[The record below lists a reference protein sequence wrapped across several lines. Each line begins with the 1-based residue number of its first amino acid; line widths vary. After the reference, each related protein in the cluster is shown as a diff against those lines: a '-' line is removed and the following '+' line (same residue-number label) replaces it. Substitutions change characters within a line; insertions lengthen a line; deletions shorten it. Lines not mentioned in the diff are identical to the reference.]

1 MDTEDNRKKD
11 TAVRQETKEGNAT
24 VAAERMQVLDGKAL
38 AMQIKDE
45 IANEVRMLTSQGK
58 RPPHLAAII
67 VGNDGASQTYV
78 ANKEKSSHEVG
89 FTSSVYRM
97 AESTTEKQ
105 LLESI
110 EFLNNDPDIDGFIVQ
125 LPLPKHIDEQHVINA
140 ISPDKDVDGFT
151 PVNVGRMVLGEEC
164 YLPATP
170 MGICTLLQRN
180 GIETAGKHCVVI
192 GRSNIVGT
200 PVANLLSRKGFDCTV
215 TVCHSKTQHLSDITR
230 QADIL
235 VVAIGKPEFVT
246 ADMVKPGAVV
256 VDVGIHRLPD
266 ADKKSGYRIIGDV
279 NHAEVDRKC
288 SWVTPVPGGVGPLT
302 IVSLLQNTLKAY
314 KRREAANE

>member
-1 MDTEDNRKKD
+1 
-11 TAVRQETKEGNAT
+11 
-24 VAAERMQVLDGKAL
+24 MQQLLDGKAMAL
-38 AMQIKDE
+38 QIKEE
-45 IANEVRMLTSQGK
+45 IANEVRQLTAQGH
-58 RPPHLAAII
+58 RAPHLAAVI
-67 VGNDGASQTYV
+67 VGTDGASMTYV

-97 AESTTEKQ
+97 SESTTEKQ

-125 LPLPKHIDEQHVINA
+125 LPLPKHIDEQKIINA

-151 PVNVGRMVLGEEC
+151 PINIGRMVLGEDC
-164 YLPATP
+164 FVPATP
-170 MGICTLLQRN
+170 MGICTLLQRY
-180 GIETAGKHCVVI
+180 GIETAGKHCVVL

-200 PVANLLSRKGFDCTV
+200 PVANLLSRKGVDCTV
-215 TVCHSKTQHLSDITR
+215 TMCHSKTKNLAEITR

-246 ADMVKPGAVV
+246 ADMVKEGAVV
-256 VDVGIHRLPD
+256 VDVGIHRV
-266 ADKKSGYRIIGDV
+266 ADDTKKNGYRVIGDV
-279 NHAEVDRKC
+279 KHSEVDSKC

-302 IVSLLQNTLKAY
+302 IVSLLQNTWD
-314 KRREAANE
+314 R

>member
-1 MDTEDNRKKD
+1 MTDI
-11 TAVRQETKEGNAT
+11 
-24 VAAERMQVLDGKAL
+24 LDGKAL
-38 AMQIKDE
+38 ALQIKEE
-45 IANEVRMLTSQGK
+45 IANEVRQLTAEGH
-58 RPPHLAAII
+58 RAPHLAAVI
-67 VGNDGASQTYV
+67 VGTDGASMTYV

-97 AESTTEKQ
+97 SETTTEKQ
-105 LLESI
+105 LLETI
-110 EFLNNDPDIDGFIVQ
+110 DFLNNDPDIDGFIVQ
-125 LPLPKHIDEQHVINA
+125 LPLPKHINEQRVINA

-151 PVNVGRMVLGEEC
+151 PVNIGRMVLGEEC
-164 YLPATP
+164 FVPATP
-170 MGICTLLQRN
+170 MGICTLLQRY

-215 TVCHSKTQHLSDITR
+215 TMCHSKTQNLPEITR

-235 VVAIGKPEFVT
+235 VVAIGKAEFIT
-246 ADMVKPGAVV
+246 ADMVKEGAVL
-256 VDVGIHRLPD
+256 VDVGIHRVED
-266 ADKKSGYRIIGDV
+266 ATKKNGYRVIGDV
-279 NHAEVDRKC
+279 KHSEVDAKC

-314 KRREAANE
+314 KKHRK

>member
-1 MDTEDNRKKD
+1 MY
-11 TAVRQETKEGNAT
+11 QL
-24 VAAERMQVLDGKAL
+24 LDGKAL
-38 AMQIKDE
+38 ALQIKEE
-45 IANEVRMLTSQGK
+45 IANEVRQLTEAGK
-58 RPPHLAAII
+58 RAPHLAAVI
-67 VGNDGASQTYV
+67 VGTDGASMTYV

-97 AESTTEKQ
+97 SETTSERQ

-125 LPLPKHIDEQHVINA
+125 LPLPKHIDEQKVINA

-151 PVNVGRMVLGEEC
+151 PVNIGRMVLGEDC
-164 YLPATP
+164 FVPATP
-170 MGICTLLQRN
+170 MGICTLLKRY

-215 TVCHSKTQHLSDITR
+215 TICHSKTQNLRELTR

-235 VVAIGKPEFVT
+235 VVAIGKAGFVT
-246 ADMVKPGAVV
+246 ADMVKEGAVV
-256 VDVGIHRLPD
+256 VDVGIHRVED
-266 ADKKSGYRIIGDV
+266 ASKKNGYRVVGDV
-279 NHAEVDRKC
+279 DHAGVDAKC

-302 IVSLLQNTLKAY
+302 IVSLLENTLKAY
-314 KRREAANE
+314 KRKN

>member
-1 MDTEDNRKKD
+1 M
-11 TAVRQETKEGNAT
+11 VQL
-24 VAAERMQVLDGKAL
+24 LDGKAMAL
-38 AMQIKDE
+38 QIKEE
-45 IANEVRMLTSQGK
+45 IANEVRQLTAAGK
-58 RPPHLAAII
+58 RAPHLAAVI
-67 VGNDGASQTYV
+67 VGNDGASMTYV

-97 AESTTEKQ
+97 GETTTEKQ

-110 EFLNNDPDIDGFIVQ
+110 DFLNNDPDIDGFIVQ
-125 LPLPKHIDEQHVINA
+125 LPLPKHINEQKVINA

-151 PVNVGRMVLGEEC
+151 PINIGRMVLGEEC
-164 YLPATP
+164 FVPATP
-170 MGICTLLQRN
+170 MGICTLLQRY

-215 TVCHSKTQHLSDITR
+215 TMCHSKTQNLAEITR

-246 ADMVKPGAVV
+246 ADMVKPDAVV
-256 VDVGIHRLPD
+256 VDVGIHRVED
-266 ADKKSGYRIIGDV
+266 ATKKNGYRVIGDV
-279 NHAEVDRKC
+279 KHSEVDAKC

-314 KRREAANE
+314 KKHQQ

>member
-1 MDTEDNRKKD
+1 MF
-11 TAVRQETKEGNAT
+11 QL
-24 VAAERMQVLDGKAL
+24 LDGKAL
-38 AMQIKDE
+38 ANQIKDE
-45 IANEVRMLTSQGK
+45 IANEVRALTSKGL
-58 RPPHLAAII
+58 RAPHLAAII
-67 VGNDGASQTYV
+67 VGTDGASQTYV

-89 FTSSVYRM
+89 FTSSVYRYP
-97 AESTTEKQ
+97 ESTTEAQ

-110 EFLNNDPDIDGFIVQ
+110 QFLNDDPDIDGFIVQ
-125 LPLPKHIDEQHVINA
+125 LPLPKHINEQKIINA

-151 PVNVGRMVLGEEC
+151 AVNVGRMVLSEDAF
-164 YLPATP
+164 LPATP

-180 GIETAGKHCVVI
+180 NIETTGKHCVVI

-215 TVCHSKTQHLSDITR
+215 TLCHSRTQNLAKLTR

-235 VVAIGKPEFVT
+235 IVAIGKPEFVT
-246 ADMVKPGAVV
+246 ADMVKEGAVL
-256 VDVGIHRLPD
+256 VDVGIHRIPD
-266 ADKKSGYRIIGDV
+266 DSKKSGYRLIGDV
-279 NHAEVDRKC
+279 KHSEVDARC

-314 KRREAANE
+314 KRKL

>member
-1 MDTEDNRKKD
+1 M
-11 TAVRQETKEGNAT
+11 
-24 VAAERMQVLDGKAL
+24 MQLLDGKAL
-38 AMQIKDE
+38 ALQIKEE
-45 IANEVRMLTSQGK
+45 IANEVRQMTAAGH
-58 RPPHLAAII
+58 RAPHLAAVI
-67 VGNDGASQTYV
+67 VGSDGASMTYV

-97 AESTTEKQ
+97 PETTTEKQ
-105 LLESI
+105 LLETI

-125 LPLPKHIDEQHVINA
+125 LPLPKHIDEQKVINA

-151 PVNVGRMVLGEEC
+151 PVNIGRMVLGEPC
-164 YLPATP
+164 FTPATP
-170 MGICTLLQRN
+170 MGICTLLKRY
-180 GIETAGKHCVVI
+180 GIETAGKHCVVL

-215 TVCHSKTQHLSDITR
+215 TMCHSKTHNLKELAL

-256 VDVGIHRLPD
+256 IDVGIHRVED
-266 ADKKSGYRIIGDV
+266 ATKKNGYRVIGDV
-279 NHAEVDRKC
+279 KHAEVDAQC

-302 IVSLLQNTLKAY
+302 IVSLLQNTLQAY
-314 KRREAANE
+314 HWHENR

>member
-1 MDTEDNRKKD
+1 M
-11 TAVRQETKEGNAT
+11 
-24 VAAERMQVLDGKAL
+24 AL
-38 AMQIKDE
+38 QIKDE
-45 IANEVRMLTSQGK
+45 IANEVRQLTAAGH
-58 RPPHLAAII
+58 RAPHLAAVI
-67 VGNDGASQTYV
+67 VGSDGASMTYV

-97 AESTTEKQ
+97 SESTTEKQ

-125 LPLPKHIDEQHVINA
+125 LPLPKHINEQKVINA

-151 PVNVGRMVLGEEC
+151 PINIGRMVLGEEC
-164 YLPATP
+164 FVPATP
-170 MGICTLLQRN
+170 MGICTLLQRY

-215 TVCHSKTQHLSDITR
+215 TMCHSKTQNLAEITR

-235 VVAIGKPEFVT
+235 VVAIGKAEFVT
-246 ADMVKPGAVV
+246 ADMVKEGAVV
-256 VDVGIHRLPD
+256 VDVGIHRVED
-266 ADKKSGYRIIGDV
+266 ATKKNGYRVIGDV
-279 NHAEVDRKC
+279 KHTEVDAKC

-302 IVSLLQNTLKAY
+302 IVSLLENTLKAY
-314 KRREAANE
+314 KRR